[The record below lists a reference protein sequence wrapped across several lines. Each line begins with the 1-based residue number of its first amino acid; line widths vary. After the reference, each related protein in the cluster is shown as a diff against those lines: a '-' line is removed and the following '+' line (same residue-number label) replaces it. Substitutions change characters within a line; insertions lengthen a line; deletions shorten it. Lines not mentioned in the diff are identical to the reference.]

1 MTELAQTR
9 SAPAVPFGRR
19 FELVP
24 VILFAVFAAGPIL
37 ASASGAE
44 GYVLSLLTRVMILG
58 LAAMSLDLILG
69 YGALVSFG
77 HAAFLG
83 IGAYAVGI
91 LASHGSEDALVQIP
105 VALAASAVFGLVT
118 GAISLRT
125 KGVYFIMIT
134 LAFGQMLFFL
144 ATSLAAYGGD
154 DGMTLPERSRVAG
167 TALVESDVA
176 FYWASFFCLLVTYA
190 LARAVVASRFG
201 RVLRGTR
208 ENSVRMEAIGF
219 QPFRYQLAAYVLSGM
234 MAGLAGCLLA
244 NQTEF
249 VSPAYMTWQRSGE
262 LIFMVVLGGLGTL
275 HGAIIGAA
283 AFLLLEEFLPEI
295 LHTLGFMLQEDM
307 RARLVEN
314 WKMIFGPLLI
324 LIVLFARGGIMG
336 LWRRGHH
343 G

>member
-1 MTELAQTR
+1 MERADTE
-9 SAPAVPFGRR
+9 APRIAPTGRR
-19 FELVP
+19 LDLTALLLFTFFATAPLV
-24 VILFAVFAAGPIL
+24 
-37 ASASGAE
+37 ASVSGAE

-91 LASHGSEDALVQIP
+91 LAGSGFDDLLSQVP
-105 VALAASAVFGLVT
+105 VALAASAAFGLVT

-154 DGMTLPERSRVAG
+154 DGMTLSARSRLAG
-167 TALVESDVA
+167 NPLIKSEAG
-176 FYWASFFCLLVTYA
+176 FYWLCFACLLVAYA
-190 LARAVVASRFG
+190 LARSVVASRFG

-208 ENSVRMEAIGF
+208 ENVVRMEAIGF
-219 QPFRYQLAAYVLSGM
+219 HPFHYQLAAYTLSGM

-244 NQTEF
+244 NQSEF
-249 VSPAYMTWQRSGE
+249 ISPAYMTWQRSGE
-262 LIFMVVLGGLGTL
+262 LIFMVVLGGIGTL

-295 LHTLGFMLQEDM
+295 LHTAGFMLQDDM

-324 LIVLFARGGIMG
+324 LLVLFARGGIVG
-336 LWRRGHH
+336 LWRRRDDA
-343 G
+343 